1 MSNDTK
7 AKPIPTMAPKAMKDY
22 LANVVP
28 ISEEE
33 LDEAKRIFSE
43 AKMKL
48 AINASVITSILVS
61 LCHVVFTKAKE
72 IDTLAVT
79 ITGDGNPLLMMNVDY
94 LGKLG
99 PEGTFFVLTHEV
111 YHLLLNHLQV
121 TMSRRTDETWTMA
134 TEAWINNRV
143 KAHLQRDLP
152 LVDGE
157 LAGVN
162 PEKVFDSYR
171 RGAKTAGFEPV
182 SKETFY
188 STDEAV
194 YAELSRLPKPPRSRS
209 SAICVRHG
217 EGGEGEGD
225 GESPAPLDQE
235 QLDHL
240 CEKVLQASLQAAKN
254 GRPGAKEEILSLM
267 DATPESKTWGDLGA
281 GALRGETTG
290 SRKTDLW
297 AHWVR
302 HTIGSKIA
310 EGDRLR
316 YNKKIPWFPRISPNG
331 PGEKKHGSVY
341 VDASGSMHPDVL
353 RQIADLIGDDDEM
366 EIEWHSFDGVVM
378 PFEPGQPILGGGG
391 TSFQIIEEHV
401 YDKEDD
407 QDFVLV
413 ITDGYA
419 PHITPRDPGIWVWLI
434 VPGGDPWPG
443 NEGMSCREIDLND
456 QTTLAA

>member
-1 MSNDTK
+1 
-7 AKPIPTMAPKAMKDY
+7 
-22 LANVVP
+22 
-28 ISEEE
+28 
-33 LDEAKRIFSE
+33 
-43 AKMKL
+43 
-48 AINASVITSILVS
+48 
-61 LCHVVFTKAKE
+61 
-72 IDTLAVT
+72 
-79 ITGDGNPLLMMNVDY
+79 
-94 LGKLG
+94 
-99 PEGTFFVLTHEV
+99 
-111 YHLLLNHLQV
+111 
-121 TMSRRTDETWTMA
+121 MSRRNDETWTMS

-143 KAHLQRDLP
+143 KIHLQRDLP

-182 SKETFY
+182 AKDTFY
-188 STDEAV
+188 ATDETV
-194 YAELSRLPKPPRSRS
+194 YAELCRLPKPPKQRGG
-209 SAICVRHG
+209 AICVRHT
-217 EGGEGEGD
+217 EGD
-225 GESPAPLDQE
+225 GDGSGGDSAAPLDQE

-267 DATPESKTWGDLGA
+267 DATPDSKTWGDLGA
-281 GALRGETTG
+281 GALRGETTQ

-316 YNKKIPWFPRISPNG
+316 YNKKIPWNPRISPNG

-353 RQIADLIGDDDEM
+353 SQIAELIGDDDEM
-366 EIEWHSFDGVVM
+366 EIEWHSFDGEVWD
-378 PFEPGQPILGGGG
+378 FAPGESFRGGGG
-391 TSFQIIEEHV
+391 TSFQIIEDHI
-401 YDKEDD
+401 YDKEES

-413 ITDGYA
+413 VTDGYA

-434 VPGGDPWPG
+434 VPGGDAWPG
-443 NEGMSCREIDLND
+443 DAGMSCREVDLTD
-456 QTTLAA
+456 PTSMAA